1 MNRIDERLKVM
12 NVDTSKMSK
21 EQKFSAATG
30 LTFYNEKLEK
40 NGWYVPGG
48 SANVSTEPEEEPIVP
63 DPVYPDEEPVVR
75 SITPETDEE
84 EPAVPGSDEYTEEEP
99 VEPGSDEYTEEEP
112 VVYSA
117 VDEEPIVASST
128 EEPTDNTESTP
139 SEIEIETKP

>member
-48 SANVSTEPEEEPIVP
+48 SANVSTEPEEEPIAP
-63 DPVYPDEEPVVR
+63 DPVYPEEPVVR
-75 SITPETDEE
+75 SITPEPDEE
-84 EPAVPGSDEYTEEEP
+84 EPDVPGSDEYT
-99 VEPGSDEYTEEEP
+99 DN
-112 VVYSA
+112 
-117 VDEEPIVASST
+117 EPIVPSST
-128 EEPTDNTESTP
+128 VEPTDNTESTP
-139 SEIEIETKP
+139 SEIEIETEP

>member
-48 SANVSTEPEEEPIVP
+48 SANVSTEPEKEPIAS

-75 SITPETDEE
+75 SITPEPDEE
-84 EPAVPGSDEYTEEEP
+84 EPVVSGSDEYT
-99 VEPGSDEYTEEEP
+99 
-112 VVYSA
+112 
-117 VDEEPIVASST
+117 DEEPIVASST
-128 EEPTDNTESTP
+128 VEPTDNTESTP
-139 SEIEIETKP
+139 SEIEIETKPYF

>member
-48 SANVSTEPEEEPIVP
+48 SANVSTEPEKEPIVP
-63 DPVYPDEEPVVR
+63 DPVSPEEEPVVR
-75 SITPETDEE
+75 SITPEPD
-84 EPAVPGSDEYTEEEP
+84 
-99 VEPGSDEYTEEEP
+99 EEP
-112 VVYSA
+112 VV
-117 VDEEPIVASST
+117 PSST
-128 EEPTDNTESTP
+128 IEPTDNTESTP

>member
-48 SANVSTEPEEEPIVP
+48 SANVSTELEEEPIVP
-63 DPVYPDEEPVVR
+63 DPVSPDEESVVRSISPEPDDEEPVV
-75 SITPETDEE
+75 S
-84 EPAVPGSDEYTEEEP
+84 GSDEYTEEEP
-99 VEPGSDEYTEEEP
+99 VAPGSDEYTEEEP

-117 VDEEPIVASST
+117 VDEESIAPSSNV
-128 EEPTDNTESTP
+128 EPTDNTESTP